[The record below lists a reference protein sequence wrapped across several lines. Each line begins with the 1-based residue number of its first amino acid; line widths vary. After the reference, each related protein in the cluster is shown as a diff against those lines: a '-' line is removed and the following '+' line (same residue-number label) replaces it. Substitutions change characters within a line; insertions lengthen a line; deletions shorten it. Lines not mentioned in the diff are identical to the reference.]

1 MNRSLFFFLERISG
15 KEMLRKAVWAV
26 VGNQKNKVF
35 GQVVAR
41 LEQHNK
47 KVFQVDPRD
56 SSGALPTNLSQV
68 LFRLRS
74 LRKVYVCLFS
84 VAFWGWLF
92 VSLSAT
98 FEFGRVHC
106 PGSFLRKLTS
116 STSW

>member
-68 LFRLRS
+68 LLRLRS
-74 LRKVYVCLFS
+74 LRIVF
-84 VAFWGWLF
+84 
-92 VSLSAT
+92 SLSL
-98 FEFGRVHC
+98 FGGGC
-106 PGSFLRKLTS
+106 SFPSLRPLSLAACTVLAAF
-116 STSW
+116 